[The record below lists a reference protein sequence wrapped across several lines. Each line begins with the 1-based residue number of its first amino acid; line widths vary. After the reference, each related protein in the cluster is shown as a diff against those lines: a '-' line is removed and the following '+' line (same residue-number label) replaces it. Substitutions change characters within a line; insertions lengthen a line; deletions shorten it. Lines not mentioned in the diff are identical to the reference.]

1 MTKVKINRNKY
12 LSIKF
17 EDVTVGQV
25 FECEDEYPGRSYSSS
40 KLGIPMLVAYLC
52 HQPDKHPIQCVYHS
66 SRTNECVCIREC
78 IGGSIETWC
87 GLLIICHWL

>member
-25 FECEDEYPGRSYSSS
+25 FECEDE
-40 KLGIPMLVAYLC
+40 IYLC
-52 HQPDKHPIQCVYHS
+52 IDHRCLAVVLMDDNSFGCVQEFAPDEYVHVFGNAEIIVN
-66 SRTNECVCIREC
+66 RNE
-78 IGGSIETWC
+78 
-87 GLLIICHWL
+87 